1 METPEFKRVIR
12 GYDPE
17 AVDQAWAETDRQ
29 LSEANAAHK
38 ELRLQ
43 INSLREQNSE
53 WGNRLKNYEQIEK
66 DLRDALLSA
75 QRIAN
80 QVKDEAT
87 KQAEELMQSARH
99 ESETLISDATR
110 NTESMESEVET
121 KLLEKRN
128 EILNLEEQIKD
139 LAEQKAQLQT
149 QVDQAIRYLEMAKDL
164 FNFEQSAH
172 SLSNA
177 DPLG

>member
-1 METPEFKRVIR
+1 LETPDFKRVFR

-29 LSEANAAHK
+29 LSEANASHK

-43 INSLREQNSE
+43 INSLREQNTE
-53 WGNRLKNYEQIEK
+53 WGNRLKHYEQIEK

-87 KQAEELMQSARH
+87 KEADELRQSARN
-99 ESETLISDATR
+99 ESETLVSEATR
-110 NTESMESEVET
+110 ISESMEIDIET
-121 KLLEKRN
+121 KLVEKR
-128 EILNLEEQIKD
+128 LESLQIDEQIKG
-139 LAEQKAQLQT
+139 LAEQKNELQA
-149 QVDQAIRYLEMAKDL
+149 QVDQAIRYLELAKGVFQNNLVDSVHQL
-164 FNFEQSAH
+164 
-172 SLSNA
+172 
-177 DPLG
+177 